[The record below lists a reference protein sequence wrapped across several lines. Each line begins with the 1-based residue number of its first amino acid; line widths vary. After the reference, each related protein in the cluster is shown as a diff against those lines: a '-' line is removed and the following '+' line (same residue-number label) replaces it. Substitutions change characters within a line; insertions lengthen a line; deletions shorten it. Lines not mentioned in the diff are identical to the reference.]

1 MTTPQRERTSTVTTM
16 DDKGREV
23 AQRVLDHANK
33 VINEVMQDLYGRAP
47 RTALYPT
54 SPNGHVYGYS
64 TERADGYYVA
74 LDYKPVG
81 RGARS
86 EPHNWQLTRTVKRRK
101 RKDAKAMAWRWYEKA
116 SGATGNMVPGYV
128 EPTVS

>member
-16 DDKGREV
+16 DDFIAWHQARTGS
-23 AQRVLDHANK
+23 D
-33 VINEVMQDLYGRAP
+33 YGASF
-47 RTALYPT
+47 YPT

-101 RKDAKAMAWRWYEKA
+101 RKDAKAMAWRWYKKA
-116 SGATGNMVPGYV
+116 SGATGNMVAGYV

>member
-23 AQRVLDHANK
+23 AQ
-33 VINEVMQDLYGRAP
+33 

-86 EPHNWQLTRTVKRRK
+86 EPHNWQLTGVWVPHNWQLTRTVKRRK
-101 RKDAKAMAWRWYEKA
+101 RKDAKAMAWRWYKKA
-116 SGATGNMVPGYV
+116 SGATGNMVAGYV